1 VPTLPDSPVPRA
13 NMTVNS
19 VQPPFTTPFS
29 VSPPVLV
36 EAPVEVGGVEVVL
49 DVVVVVVVVAIGVT
63 EDTVVVTA
71 DVVVV
76 VVVVV
81 VGAVEDRAVVA
92 GKVVVLME
100 MVVVFLPGNV
110 GKEKMN
116 RGSISAGRA
125 TADPRTL
132 RRKRGIKAFISKEQE
147 GQKSDWESKEQE

>member
-71 DVVVV
+71 DVV

>member
-1 VPTLPDSPVPRA
+1 
-13 NMTVNS
+13 MTVNS

-71 DVVVV
+71 DVV

>member
-1 VPTLPDSPVPRA
+1 MPTLPDSPVPRA

-49 DVVVVVVVVAIGVT
+49 DVVVVVVVVAIEVM
-63 EDTVVVTA
+63 EDTVVTA
-71 DVVVV
+71 D
-76 VVVVV
+76 VVVV

-100 MVVVFLPGNV
+100 VVVVFLPGNV

-125 TADPRTL
+125 TADPRTP
-132 RRKRGIKAFISKEQE
+132 RRKRGIKAFILKEQE

>member
-71 DVVVV
+71 DV